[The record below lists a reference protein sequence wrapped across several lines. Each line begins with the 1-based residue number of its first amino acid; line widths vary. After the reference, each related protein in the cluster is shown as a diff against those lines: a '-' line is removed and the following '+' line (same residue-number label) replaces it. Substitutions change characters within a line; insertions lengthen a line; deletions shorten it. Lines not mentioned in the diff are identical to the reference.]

1 MKSTFATSEYLKNE
15 APGVIPFLPLL
26 YVGWAD
32 DILSPSE
39 IKLIKQQ
46 VKQSDWL
53 SEEEQSMIN
62 DWCNPGNPP
71 TEEVFEAWVELIRV
85 SSATLAP
92 GKKQSLVELGV
103 QMATAAT
110 NENHPCTT
118 PEAKVALEQ
127 IDNALGNLDLYDYR
141 NLLCE
146 AQIEFLSEDPASKP
160 SFDVDAMT
168 RLLDGKYHDLK
179 QKIRTMLEDPA
190 FKLETIR
197 DKDEFRLRILD
208 WCKQFASRG
217 FGALAYAKEY
227 GGADDIQQYG
237 AVFETIGGHDASFAI
252 KFGVQ
257 FGLWGGSV
265 QALGTKK
272 HHDKYLKD
280 IGTLELPGCF
290 AMTET
295 GHGSNVRDCETTA
308 TFDEATD
315 EFIIHTPH
323 NMARKEYIGNA
334 LHGKMASVFAQ
345 LYTKGKCHG
354 VHAFVVQLRDSK
366 GNELPGIKIEDC
378 GYKLG
383 LNGVDNGQIWFD
395 KVRIPRENLLDNF
408 GTVGPD
414 GSYSSPIESLSR
426 RFFTMLGT
434 LVGGRVFVPQ
444 AGISAA
450 KTGLT
455 IAIRHALNRR
465 QFGPENEP
473 ETLLLDYPSH
483 QRRLMPLLAT
493 TYATDFA
500 LKHLGERFANKT
512 EEDTREIETMAAAMK
527 AFATWHTT
535 ATLQAC
541 REACGGKGYLAE
553 NRFADLKAD
562 TDIYTTFEGDNTVL
576 LQLVAKGL
584 LTELKEEFENANYIQ
599 MLNLVTKEMRE
610 NLYARV
616 DFKKDEDYL
625 KSSDFQLDAMRHR
638 EGSLLNAVASKIRRL
653 MKSKMDSYDAFIR
666 CQNDLIELA
675 KAYAERFILE
685 QSINKM
691 ESCEDKALQQVLN
704 DVSDLYGLWHIEQHF
719 DWYLEDGYLGVPKVK
734 AIRKAV
740 SRLCLSVRKQALY
753 LTDAFAIPTQSIAAP
768 IALKKEL

>member
-1 MKSTFATSEYLKNE
+1 MTFATSEYLKNE
-15 APGVIPFLPLL
+15 APGVISFLPLL

-32 DILSPSE
+32 DMLSPSE
-39 IKLIKQQ
+39 IKFIQQQ
-46 VKQSDWL
+46 VNQSNWL
-53 SEEEQSMIN
+53 TNKEKSLIME
-62 DWCNPGNPP
+62 WCDPSNPP
-71 TEEVFEAWVELIRV
+71 TEELFEGWVELIRA
-85 SSATLAP
+85 SSATMQS
-92 GKKQSLVELGV
+92 GVKHSLVSLGV
-103 QMATAAT
+103 EMATAAT
-110 NENHPCTT
+110 NEDHPCTT
-118 PEAKVALEQ
+118 PEARAALEQ
-127 IDNALGNLDLYDYR
+127 IDDALGNLDLFDYR

-146 AQIEFLSEDPASKP
+146 SQIKQISDGPSSFPA
-160 SFDVDAMT
+160 FDVNAMT
-168 RLLDGKYHDLK
+168 KVLDGPYHELK
-179 QKIRTMLEDPA
+179 QKIRTMLEDPE

-197 DKDEFRLRILD
+197 DKDKFRLRILD
-208 WCKQFASRG
+208 WCKQFAKRG
-217 FGALAYAKEY
+217 FGSLAYPTEY

-265 QALGTKK
+265 QWLGTKK

-308 TFDEATD
+308 TYDEATD
-315 EFIIHTPH
+315 EFVINTPH

-334 LHGKMASVFAQ
+334 LHGRMASVFAQ
-345 LYTKGKCHG
+345 LYTKGECHG
-354 VHAFVVQLRDSK
+354 VHAFVVPLRDMQ
-366 GNELPGIKIEDC
+366 GNELPGIRVEDC

-395 KVRIPRENLLDNF
+395 QVRVPRENLLDRF
-408 GTVGPD
+408 GSVAED
-414 GSYSSPIESLSR
+414 GTYSSSIESLSR

-493 TYATDFA
+493 TYAADFA
-500 LKHLGERFANKT
+500 LKYLGDRFTNKT

-584 LTELKEEFENANYIQ
+584 LTELKEEFENANFIG
-599 MLNLVTKEMRE
+599 MLDLVTKEMRTSW
-610 NLYARV
+610 YARV

-625 KSSDFQLDAMRHR
+625 KSSEFQLDAMKHR
-638 EGSLLNAVASKIRRL
+638 EGSLLNAVATKIRRL
-653 MKSKMDSYDAFIR
+653 IKSKMDPYDAFIR

-675 KAYAERFILE
+675 KAHAERFVLE

-691 ESCEDKALQQVLN
+691 ERCENEPIQRVLN
-704 DVSDLYGLWHIEQHF
+704 DLSDLYGLWHIEKNF
-719 DWYLEDGYLGVPKVK
+719 AWYLEDGYLTASKTK
-734 AIRKAV
+734 AIRKTV
-740 SRLCLSVRKQALY
+740 DRLCLSIRKQALY
-753 LTDAFAIPTQSIAAP
+753 LTDAFAIPAQSIAAP
-768 IALKKEL
+768 IALSREL